1 MASLVTG
8 DGICGLELLL
18 MLDLLSNFFLDLL
31 QGLQEE
37 LLDLASL
44 VDDDLT
50 ESSNI
55 AEFTVF
61 NTQVFFGVDDVFLLL
76 LDDRVVL
83 VTNQFLFLFEVG
95 YDLLETAFKDLNLA
109 LVDLDFLSLALGS
122 SLVLVL
128 CSRIESH
135 VSL

>member
-1 MASLVTG
+1 VASLVTG
-8 DGICGLELLL
+8 DSICGLELLL

-61 NTQVFFGVDDVFLLL
+61 NTQVFFGVYDVFLLL
-76 LDDRVVL
+76 LDDRVML
-83 VTNQFLFLFEVG
+83 VTNQLLFLFEVG